1 MEREPLW
8 NESEWA
14 VIADAIRQCIE
25 RNEALAYITLSRVL
39 DQNKGVFESAQ
50 RCDFNAEALSRFV
63 DVEETLAAESDPRH
77 LINPALSWLKDRA
90 QNAAIGMNRAT
101 FRVQLNAPRGEK
113 KLATLRFT
121 LAYEEVKTTGG
132 DEDTAPTLAEIYRSM
147 RSLAEAYS
155 SFNTWQIGCT
165 QRLTGMFWDVQA
177 FYEKVIRAASGENV
191 SLRAEMAKF
200 IQAHHQQ
207 TEELHGQLLAIKVEV
222 ARVQI
227 EGQNAQVADARSL
240 ELEKARL
247 AMGEKLGGNVLDGLA
262 DLGKTWLAAKFQVD
276 PRLMGFLKLA
286 SADEELMNLVQ
297 HPEVSRHFAGEGAGA
312 AAVGIIKEI
321 LRTPPLLAALVN
333 PRLPVALART
343 DVKQALLASLQNLI
357 LAVEE
362 QEKEERE
369 AREAKEQA
377 ARAAAAPAAEGP
389 PPAQP
394 S

>member
-1 MEREPLW
+1 
-8 NESEWA
+8 
-14 VIADAIRQCIE
+14 
-25 RNEALAYITLSRVL
+25 
-39 DQNKGVFESAQ
+39 
-50 RCDFNAEALSRFV
+50 
-63 DVEETLAAESDPRH
+63 
-77 LINPALSWLKDRA
+77 
-90 QNAAIGMNRAT
+90 
-101 FRVQLNAPRGEK
+101 
-113 KLATLRFT
+113 
-121 LAYEEVKTTGG
+121 
-132 DEDTAPTLAEIYRSM
+132 
-147 RSLAEAYS
+147 
-155 SFNTWQIGCT
+155 
-165 QRLTGMFWDVQA
+165 
-177 FYEKVIRAASGENV
+177 V

-297 HPEVSRHFAGEGAGA
+297 HPEVSRHFSGEGAGA

-377 ARAAAAPAAEGP
+377 ARAAASPAAEGP